1 MSFFAE
7 LKRRN
12 VFRAAAAYIILA
24 WLVLQVSDV
33 ILSNIAAP
41 AWVFRVLLLFLAVG
55 LPFVVFFAWAFELTP
70 EGLKREFE
78 VDRSQSIT
86 PHTGKKLDRMIIVV
100 LLLALG
106 YFAYDK

>member
-78 VDRSQSIT
+78 VDRWQK
-86 PHTGKKLDRMIIVV
+86 TGPNDHRRAAVGAGLFC
-100 LLLALG
+100 L
-106 YFAYDK
+106 

>member
-41 AWVFRVLLLFLAVG
+41 AWVFRRASG
-55 LPFVVFFAWAFELTP
+55 
-70 EGLKREFE
+70 GC
-78 VDRSQSIT
+78 
-86 PHTGKKLDRMIIVV
+86 KLE
-100 LLLALG
+100 
-106 YFAYDK
+106 